1 MKLTASREDILSP
14 LQSVIGVVERR
25 QTMPV
30 LANVLLSA
38 RDDRLSITG
47 TDLEVELVA
56 TSSRQRAGS
65 GDITVPGRKL
75 LDIFKALPEK
85 TSVTLSTEGERVS
98 LKAGRSRFTLSSL
111 PAAEFPL
118 VDEINAQ
125 QTLTVS
131 QGEFR
136 RLIDKTHFSMAQQ
149 DVRYYLNGM
158 LLETEGK
165 SLRAVATDGHRLA
178 LCETELAARAKT
190 AQQVIVPRKGVLELQ
205 RILGDRRE
213 SRTGRRHQ
221 SRSRPDRRHSLHFE
235 ADRRTFPGIWARDPG
250 QSHQDRGGG
259 PRSSAGS
266 PAAHRHSFER
276 EVPRHSPR
284 VKPDLLTL
292 QAHNPEQEEAED
304 QIEVGYKGDELEV
317 GFNVNYLLDALAA
330 IDTEK
335 VEIGLTDANSSCLIR
350 APGTTHDAST
360 SSCRCALSA
369 SAHVQPMSLGGARA
383 VEDACDAS
391 RRAEL
396 RLCIPGKPDLGRQCV
411 GQDLASG
418 GDLPAGP
425 RTLLSDP

>member
-1 MKLTASREDILSP
+1 MKLTASREDILTP

-38 RDDRLSITG
+38 RDEKLSITG

-56 TSSRQRAGS
+56 TSAVSVQGA

-85 TSVTLSTEGERVS
+85 TNITLSTEGDRVS
-98 LKAGRSRFTLSSL
+98 LKGGKSRFTLSTL

-118 VDEINAQ
+118 VEEINAQ

-178 LCETELAARAKT
+178 LCETELETRAKT
-190 AQQVIVPRKGVLELQ
+190 SQQVIVPRKGVLELQ
-205 RILGDRRE
+205 RILGADGNLELAVGTNHVRAQVANIRFT
-213 SRTGRRHQ
+213 SKLIDGRFPEYGRVI
-221 SRSRPDRRHSLHFE
+221 PANPTKIVE
-235 ADRRTFPGIWARDPG
+235 ADRDVLRAALQRTAILSNEKYRGIRLMLKTG
-250 QSHQDRGGG
+250 
-259 PRSSAGS
+259 
-266 PAAHRHSFER
+266 
-276 EVPRHSPR
+276 V
-284 VKPDLLTL
+284 LTL

-304 QIEVGYKGDELEV
+304 QIEVAFEGDELEV

-330 IDTEK
+330 IDSEK

-350 APGTTHDAST
+350 QPGTTAA
-360 SSCRCALSA
+360 RY
-369 SAHVQPMSLGGARA
+369 VVMPM
-383 VEDACDAS
+383 
-391 RRAEL
+391 
-396 RLCIPGKPDLGRQCV
+396 RL
-411 GQDLASG
+411 
-418 GDLPAGP
+418 
-425 RTLLSDP
+425 